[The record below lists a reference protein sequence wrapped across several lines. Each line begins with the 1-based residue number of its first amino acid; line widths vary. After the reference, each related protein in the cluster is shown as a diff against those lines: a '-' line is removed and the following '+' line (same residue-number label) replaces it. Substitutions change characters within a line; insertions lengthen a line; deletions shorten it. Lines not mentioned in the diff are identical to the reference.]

1 MFIPACR
8 PGRRDAA
15 TDGFKWQ
22 ISSVFRGE
30 LPNQSTVAVKRMNG
44 LGTQGQREF
53 LTEITVISNVH
64 DVNLVKLRGF

>member
-22 ISSVFRGE
+22 IGSVFRGE
-30 LPNQSTVAVKRMNG
+30 LPDQSNLAVKRMNG

-53 LTEITVISNVH
+53 LMEIAVIGNVH